1 MDIER
6 HIGLTKASR
15 EFVENWEQDVAGV
28 MNDEGDGKTL
38 DITTDEERE
47 EIGLKIKHCFEF
59 IREILN
65 DPTILELMPSGSKV
79 DAVFKDQRDAAE
91 HYDNETRRMVAK
103 VTPPHERAE

>member
-47 EIGLKIKHCFEF
+47 EIGLKIKRCFEF

-65 DPTILELMPSGSKV
+65 DLTMILSGSKV